1 MALGAALLRAWL
13 TGRSLARGV
22 PAPVAEHGG
31 YRVDTRSE
39 SEFCRWVY
47 AAPHPELAVLARAI
61 DQPGRLIKLCDTD
74 EALRALLP
82 AGWQLHAPS
91 HFMQGGSW
99 PAPMPLAPGYACT
112 THLEGPVAQVIIRDA
127 SGTLA
132 ASGYAAQTVD
142 AFVYDRIVTAPE
154 HRRRG
159 LGGAVM
165 AALRAT
171 RTRPDTA
178 ELLVATDEGRQL
190 YQRLGWRA
198 LSPYATAS
206 LPA

>member
-1 MALGAALLRAWL
+1 MALDPALLHAWL
-13 TGRSLARGV
+13 TGRSRARGV
-22 PAPVAEHGG
+22 PAPVADRGG

-39 SEFCRWVY
+39 NEFCRWVY
-47 AAPHPELAVLARAI
+47 AAPHPELTELARAI
-61 DQPGRLIKLCDTD
+61 DQPGRLIKLCASDA
-74 EALRALLP
+74 ALRVQLP
-82 AGWQLHAPS
+82 ARWQLHAPS
-91 HFMQGGSW
+91 HFMQGGHW
-99 PAPMPLAPGYACT
+99 PAPAPLASGYVCNT
-112 THLEGPVAQVIIRDA
+112 RVEGPVTQVTITDA
-127 SGTLA
+127 SGALA
-132 ASGYAAQTVD
+132 ASGYAAQTDV

-171 RTRPDTA
+171 RTRPETI
-178 ELLVATDEGRQL
+178 ELLVATDEGRHL
-190 YQRLGWRA
+190 YQRLGWRV